1 MEKATNEDCVPQ
13 QFIVHTEGSLLI
25 LPLGCQT
32 ELLLTHLS
40 APCSLLPMS
49 WIFLWTFSRE
59 IKFWSSQPILKQ
71 IPKWYAQSYRRNI
84 LSKQLEWYSMKN
96 LVFDFVNNVAT
107 QFMICIPPSGALFGS
122 EKRRHTMSNYNFAAD
137 NIKLSE
143 MNRIDGDHTLLGD
156 KLRGYSNLKW
166 GKDWWVVTC
175 HDVSSAAWN
184 FESLTD
190 KSAS

>member
-1 MEKATNEDCVPQ
+1 
-13 QFIVHTEGSLLI
+13 
-25 LPLGCQT
+25 
-32 ELLLTHLS
+32 
-40 APCSLLPMS
+40 
-49 WIFLWTFSRE
+49 
-59 IKFWSSQPILKQ
+59 
-71 IPKWYAQSYRRNI
+71 
-84 LSKQLEWYSMKN
+84 
-96 LVFDFVNNVAT
+96 
-107 QFMICIPPSGALFGS
+107 
-122 EKRRHTMSNYNFAAD
+122 MSNYNFAAD

-143 MNRIDGDHTLLGD
+143 INRIDGDHTLLGD